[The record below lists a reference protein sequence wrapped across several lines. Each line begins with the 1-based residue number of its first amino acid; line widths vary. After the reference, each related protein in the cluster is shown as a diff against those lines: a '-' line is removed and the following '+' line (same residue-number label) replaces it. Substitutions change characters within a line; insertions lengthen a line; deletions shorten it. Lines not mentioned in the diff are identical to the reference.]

1 MEKVIKIIYRHCDKR
16 IVDTPITEAG
26 FTGLWVGM
34 AMHGLRP
41 IIEFMTMNFAMQGID
56 HIVNSAAKSR
66 LIYIYLIFI
75 N

>member
-1 MEKVIKIIYRHCDKR
+1 
-16 IVDTPITEAG
+16 
-26 FTGLWVGM
+26 M

-66 LIYIYLIFI
+66 FKFIY
-75 N
+75 